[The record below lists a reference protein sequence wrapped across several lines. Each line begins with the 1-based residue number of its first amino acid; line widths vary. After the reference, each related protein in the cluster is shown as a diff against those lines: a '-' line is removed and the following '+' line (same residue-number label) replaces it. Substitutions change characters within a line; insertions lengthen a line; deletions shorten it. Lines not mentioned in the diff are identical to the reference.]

1 MAGGDSTGRVGGGS
15 NAGDVGPPSS
25 LEVGVKVDS
34 GGKAERRQEPQEL
47 PQEETREEE
56 GEGEGERD
64 KAELLPSSSAEE
76 NDGNGGEARP
86 EHQSSKPGGVVAVG
100 GKSSR
105 KVAEGG
111 AFTGNASAAAGAADK
126 TSKKKRKRE
135 KGKHAQRG
143 DGEARA
149 SPQDT
154 GARSTDG
161 DHGRAGVP
169 SAKGL
174 DSTSVA
180 ADQLPVKKKSKK
192 KRIREAGGV
201 AAKDGAASDA
211 RSAASGVEKVA
222 SAALAGKGVG
232 GGGKV
237 KRRGTDKE
245 AWSVSEGSAVGD
257 LVGKTQKKGKPKR
270 NKSSRAS

>member
-1 MAGGDSTGRVGGGS
+1 MAGGDNTGRVGGGS
-15 NAGDVGPPSS
+15 NGGDVGPPSS

-47 PQEETREEE
+47 PQEETREEK
-56 GEGEGERD
+56 GDGGGEGERD

-86 EHQSSKPGGVVAVG
+86 EHQSSKAGGVVAVG

-111 AFTGNASAAAGAADK
+111 AFTGNASAAADK
-126 TSKKKRKRE
+126 INKKKRKRE

-161 DHGRAGVP
+161 DHGRACVP

-192 KRIREAGGV
+192 KNSREARGV